1 MNEQTS
7 LVTGGSG
14 FLGQALVAAL
24 RRRGIPVIS
33 FDLAPHPDTAVPSIV
48 GDLRNPADVTQAC
61 QGVNTVFHTASH
73 VGWTLAEN
81 QLVHAVNV
89 TGTQNLLQACQMTDV
104 RQFIYTSSID
114 AVFEGRPIRQGDES
128 LPYARRPLNAYSAT
142 KAAAEQMVLAA
153 NNPDGLL
160 TCALR
165 TAGIFGPGDKH
176 RLPNIIGNARQGR
189 AIRLGNG
196 RARFNHVYID
206 NVVHAHLLAAEA
218 LTADSPTAGQAYFIT
233 DDAPTNFYDFMEP
246 FLQGLGYD
254 IPIQSIPYGLAY
266 ALAIVLETLQRL
278 HVPLPPT
285 LLSLT
290 RYTVA
295 STCIDFHFTHA
306 KASRDFGYQPLVSR
320 PEAIAATLNW
330 LRQTGYEK
338 Q

>member
-1 MNEQTS
+1 MNEQVA

-14 FLGQALVAAL
+14 FLGQALVATL
-24 RRRGIPVIS
+24 RQQGFPVIS
-33 FDLAPHPDTAVPSIV
+33 FDLVPHPDTAVPSIT
-48 GDLRNPADVTQAC
+48 GDLRSPADVAQAC

-81 QLVHAVNV
+81 QLVHDVNV
-89 TGTQNLLQACQMTDV
+89 TGTQNLLQACQMADV
-104 RQFIYTSSID
+104 RRFIYSSSID

-128 LPYARRPLNAYSAT
+128 LPYAQRPLNAYSAT

-176 RLPNIIGNARQGR
+176 RLPNIIGNARQRR

-254 IPIQSIPYGLAY
+254 IPTQSIPYRLAY

-278 HVPLPPT
+278 RIPLPPT
-285 LLSLT
+285 LLPLT
-290 RYTVA
+290 HYTVA

-306 KASRDFGYQPLVSR
+306 KATRDFGYQPIISR
-320 PEAIAATLNW
+320 PVAIAATLNW
-330 LRQTGYEK
+330 LRQMGYEK